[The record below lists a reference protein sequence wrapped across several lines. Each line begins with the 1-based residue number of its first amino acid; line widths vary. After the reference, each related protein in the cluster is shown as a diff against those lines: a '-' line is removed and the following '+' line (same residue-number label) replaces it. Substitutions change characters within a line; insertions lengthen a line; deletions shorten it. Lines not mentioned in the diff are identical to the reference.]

1 MSLAILS
8 LIGYATWAVL
18 LGASIVS
25 WRTVLTLSGQSKA
38 NEFPSGERH
47 GSESYWRLN
56 RAHAN
61 TVENLP
67 IFGALIF
74 GAWAADTITPLVDG
88 FAQWALLLRLS
99 QSIFH
104 VTSGSVP
111 AVLLRVTALLGQ
123 YVCFAAIA
131 YLVIFQ

>member
-8 LIGYATWAVL
+8 LVGYAAWAVL
-18 LGASIVS
+18 LGAAIVS
-25 WRTVLTLSGQSKA
+25 WRTVLTLTGQSKA

-67 IFGALIF
+67 IFAALIF
-74 GAWAADTITPLVDG
+74 GAWAGDAISPLIEG
-88 FAQWALLLRLS
+88 FAQWALLLRLG
-99 QSIFH
+99 QSIAH
-104 VTSGSVP
+104 VTSGAVP
-111 AVLLRVTALLGQ
+111 AVMLRVTCLLGQ

-131 YLVIFQ
+131 YLVVFQ